1 MGNSSQKSQP
11 TFCKMALDRQVFQAG
26 NFVHGRLC
34 IQVGDKDLKTFE
46 KFAQGAVVDMQL
58 IGEEKVWWNTKSSH
72 TKTPKPG
79 QNYRHLASGQD
90 RRDNNKQLI
99 NIRHQI
105 PLDKAT
111 LLGGTRSIEVPF
123 RLPLPDDLPSSFIYA
138 GEQ

>member
-1 MGNSSQKSQP
+1 
-11 TFCKMALDRQVFQAG
+11 MALDRQVFQAG

-58 IGEEKVWWNTKSSH
+58 IGEEKVWWTTKSSH

-79 QNYRHLASGQD
+79 QNYRHLVSGQD
-90 RRDNNKQLI
+90 RRDNYKQLI
-99 NIRHQI
+99 DIRHQI